1 MDYTERIEIV
11 ETTIQ
16 EYCRKYISE
25 NYNKNLEYLF
35 LQKID
40 IQTVYKDAFV
50 EQFQEYCTKDVERTI
65 WAASENLVYSLSA
78 FLRTNPEAPL
88 EQILKFTETMIYIQI
103 AHFESWCEEVAEGV
117 RRL

>member
-25 NYNKNLEYLF
+25 NYGTLEYLY
-35 LQKID
+35 LKTD
-40 IQTVYKDAFV
+40 IQTAYKNAFI
-50 EQFQEYCTKDVERTI
+50 EQFQEYCTKDVERIIMT
-65 WAASENLVYSLSA
+65 ASENLIYSLTA
-78 FLRTNPEAPL
+78 FIQTNPESSL
-88 EQILKFTETMIYIQI
+88 EQIHTFAEKMISIQI

-117 RRL
+117 RRY